1 MTTKSKKEGPGRSI
15 KKEKVFARAPGEHRK
30 SVQKQL
36 IEQKEQ
42 MGEAAEE
49 EERGEP
55 GGKGT
60 DTEIEGFSPADDSR
74 RAEAGNSFCAFFLC
88 LVYNIF

>member
-36 IEQKEQ
+36 IEQTGQ
-42 MGEAAEE
+42 MGEAAEAA
-49 EERGEP
+49 ERGEP
-55 GGKGT
+55 GGRGEGT
-60 DTEIEGFSPADDSR
+60 RTERFFQADDSR
-74 RAEAGNSFCAFFLC
+74 
-88 LVYNIF
+88 